1 MHHSL
6 FGEVARPRI
15 RWGGTVLFRSGLL
28 EALESLL
35 VFAFRKKIMP
45 TYADLV
51 KPELLLQPVYQPG
64 KPIEYVARELGLDPS
79 TIVKLAS
86 NENPL
91 GASPKAIAA
100 GKAAMDSIQLYPDGG
115 CYDLKQSL
123 AKSLELDPEQFI
135 IGNGSNEVL
144 ELLGHAFVG
153 EGDEVV
159 MGQGAFIVYKL
170 VTLLFGGVPVEVPT
184 VDHRHDLRGMAA
196 AVTDRTK
203 LVFLASPDN
212 PSGSSNTKEEVLE
225 LIEALPEHVVFVLD
239 EAYSEYLDDPVDLRG
254 LIAKGSKVFCTRTFS
269 KIYGLAGL
277 RIGYGYGDPELVS
290 LLNRAREPF
299 NANAVA
305 QAAAI
310 AALEDRSFVE
320 KCRGENADG
329 VSFFEER
336 FEPLGIEYIKTYAN
350 FVTINVG
357 NGVAA
362 FEAMQDDGVIVRP
375 LAPYGMG
382 EWVRVSIGTK
392 VENARAL
399 ASLTSF
405 LNKRSG

>member
-1 MHHSL
+1 ML
-6 FGEVARPRI
+6 
-15 RWGGTVLFRSGLL
+15 
-28 EALESLL
+28 
-35 VFAFRKKIMP
+35 

-51 KPELLLQPVYQPG
+51 KPELFSQPVYQPG

-100 GKAAMDSIQLYPDGG
+100 GKAAMDSVQLYPDGG
-115 CYDLKQSL
+115 CYDLKKAL
-123 AKSLELDPEQFI
+123 ARSLELDPEQFI
-135 IGNGSNEVL
+135 VGNGSNEVL

-153 EGDEVV
+153 KGDEVV

-184 VDHRHDLRGMAA
+184 VGHRHDLRGMAA
-196 AVTDRTK
+196 AVTNRTK

-212 PSGSSNTKEEVLE
+212 PSGSANTKEEILE
-225 LIEALPEHVVFVLD
+225 LIDALPEHVVFILD
-239 EAYSEYLDDPVDLRG
+239 EAYSEYLDDPIDLRDQ
-254 LIAKGSKVFCTRTFS
+254 IAKGRKIFCTRTFS

-277 RIGYGYGDPELVS
+277 RVGYGYGDPELVS

-310 AALEDRSFVE
+310 AALEDRFFVD
-320 KCRGENADG
+320 KCRRENADC
-329 VSFFEER
+329 VAFFEKRLES
-336 FEPLGIEYIKTYAN
+336 LGIEYIKTYAN

-357 NGVAA
+357 DGVAA
-362 FEAMQDDGVIVRP
+362 FEAMQEDGVIVRP

-392 VENARAL
+392 EENERAL

-405 LNKRSG
+405 LNKQSV